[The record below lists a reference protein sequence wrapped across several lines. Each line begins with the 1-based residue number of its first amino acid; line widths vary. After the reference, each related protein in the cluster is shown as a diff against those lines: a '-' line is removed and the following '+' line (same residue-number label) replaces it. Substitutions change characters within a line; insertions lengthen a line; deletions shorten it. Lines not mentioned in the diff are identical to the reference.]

1 MSKKMYTYENSS
13 HRGVYD
19 LIPYSLPQFHQ
30 TKKYAYVDFYCY
42 DPVSNSMR
50 RKKYHLNRLKTAKER
65 KARAM
70 ELISVLTYRL
80 RSGWNVWVKTETLR
94 ENTPFA
100 ECIEQYKAY
109 CQRSADKGAMK
120 EKTAYGYLSY
130 LSTFTDWVGKNA
142 IPLKFCYQ
150 VDRMLITDF
159 LDYVLIDRESS
170 ARTRN
175 NHLIWFSSFCTFMVN
190 KGYLREN
197 PCSKIPKLHEE
208 PKKRDA
214 LSHSEIAQLR
224 DYLTTHNKHFLLAC
238 LMEYYTFIRPIE
250 LAQIKLEHIS
260 LKEQRVFVPGSISKN
275 KRDGMVG
282 LNDTIIRLMLEL
294 RVFDRPGCC
303 YLFGKDFRPSEQQA
317 HSRIFR
323 DYFVKVREALRWD
336 MSKQFYSL
344 KDSGIRDLANAEGI
358 VVARDQARHSD
369 IGTTN
374 KYLKGDSLTVHEETK
389 HFKGAF
395 RDPGEPFAAPSVKG
409 ASAPAANEER
419 GAERSEGAAQQAQ
432 VRQATDEVIP
442 PLEKAAV
449 KAELPRVEDGGMPPM
464 GDIVSSSETSAQPL
478 HAAEKDKVADDAGE
492 SPANKARDFGSLL
505 AGKVAGGKKK
515 RKRILGF
522 KIYSAGGGKSL
533 DAGS

>member
-1 MSKKMYTYENSS
+1 M
-13 HRGVYD
+13 
-19 LIPYSLPQFHQ
+19 I
-30 TKKYAYVDFYCY
+30 
-42 DPVSNSMR
+42 
-50 RKKYHLNRLKTAKER
+50 
-65 KARAM
+65 
-70 ELISVLTYRL
+70 
-80 RSGWNVWVKTETLR
+80 
-94 ENTPFA
+94 
-100 ECIEQYKAY
+100 
-109 CQRSADKGAMK
+109 
-120 EKTAYGYLSY
+120 
-130 LSTFTDWVGKNA
+130 
-142 IPLKFCYQ
+142 
-150 VDRMLITDF
+150 
-159 LDYVLIDRESS
+159 
-170 ARTRN
+170 
-175 NHLIWFSSFCTFMVN
+175 
-190 KGYLREN
+190 
-197 PCSKIPKLHEE
+197 
-208 PKKRDA
+208 
-214 LSHSEIAQLR
+214 
-224 DYLTTHNKHFLLAC
+224 
-238 LMEYYTFIRPIE
+238 
-250 LAQIKLEHIS
+250 
-260 LKEQRVFVPGSISKN
+260 
-275 KRDGMVG
+275 
-282 LNDTIIRLMLEL
+282 EL

-409 ASAPAANEER
+409 ASAPAANEEL
-419 GAERSEGAAQQAQ
+419 GAERSEGAEQQAQ
-432 VRQATDEVIP
+432 VRQATEEVIP

-449 KAELPRVEDGGMPPM
+449 KAELPRVEEGGTPPM
-464 GDIVSSSETSAQPL
+464 GDIVSPSETFAQPL
-478 HAAEKDKVADDAGE
+478 HFAEKDKVADDAGE

>member
-42 DPVSNSMR
+42 DPVSDSMR
-50 RKKYHLNRLKTAKER
+50 RKKYYLNRLKTAKER
-65 KARAM
+65 KARAT

-80 RSGWNVWVKTETLR
+80 RSGWNVWVKTTTLR

-100 ECIEQYKAY
+100 ECLEQYKSY
-109 CQRSADKGAMK
+109 CQRSAEKGTMK

-130 LSTFTDWVGKNA
+130 LCIFTDWVEKNG
-142 IPLKFCYQ
+142 IPLKYSYQ
-150 VDRMLITDF
+150 VDRLLITDF
-159 LDYVLIDRESS
+159 LDYILIDREST

-175 NHLIWFSSFCTFMVN
+175 NYLIWFSAFCTWMVG

-197 PCSKIPKLHEE
+197 PCSKIQKLREE
-208 PKKRDA
+208 PKKRNA
-214 LSHSEIAQLR
+214 LSTDEIKQLQG
-224 DYLTTHNKHFLLAC
+224 YLDRTNKHYLLAC

-250 LAQIKLEHIS
+250 LAQIKLEHIN
-260 LKEQRVFVPGSISKN
+260 LKEQKVFVPGAISKN

-282 LNDTIIRLMLEL
+282 LNDTIIKLMIEL

-317 HSRIFR
+317 QSRIFR

-358 VVARDQARHSD
+358 VVARDQARHTD
-369 IGTTN
+369 ISTTN

-395 RDPGEPFAAPSVKG
+395 REPGESFAAPSVKG

-419 GAERSEGAAQQAQ
+419 GAERSGCAAQQAQ
-432 VRQATDEVIP
+432 VRQATADVLL
-442 PLEKAAV
+442 PLETAAV
-449 KAELPRVEDGGMPPM
+449 KAERPREKEGGTPPM
-464 GDIVSSSETSAQPL
+464 GGKDAPSETSAPQL
-478 HAAEKDKVADDAGE
+478 AVAEIDKTDEE

-515 RKRILGF
+515 RKRIIGF
-522 KIYSAGGGKSL
+522 KIFSASGGDAGKS
-533 DAGS
+533 GS

>member
-1 MSKKMYTYENSS
+1 MA
-13 HRGVYD
+13 
-19 LIPYSLPQFHQ
+19 F
-30 TKKYAYVDFYCY
+30 
-42 DPVSNSMR
+42 
-50 RKKYHLNRLKTAKER
+50 
-65 KARAM
+65 
-70 ELISVLTYRL
+70 
-80 RSGWNVWVKTETLR
+80 
-94 ENTPFA
+94 
-100 ECIEQYKAY
+100 
-109 CQRSADKGAMK
+109 
-120 EKTAYGYLSY
+120 
-130 LSTFTDWVGKNA
+130 DWHW
-142 IPLKFCYQ
+142 
-150 VDRMLITDF
+150 R
-159 LDYVLIDRESS
+159 
-170 ARTRN
+170 
-175 NHLIWFSSFCTFMVN
+175 
-190 KGYLREN
+190 
-197 PCSKIPKLHEE
+197 
-208 PKKRDA
+208 
-214 LSHSEIAQLR
+214 
-224 DYLTTHNKHFLLAC
+224 
-238 LMEYYTFIRPIE
+238 
-250 LAQIKLEHIS
+250 
-260 LKEQRVFVPGSISKN
+260 
-275 KRDGMVG
+275 GMVG

-419 GAERSEGAAQQAQ
+419 GAERSECAAQQAQ

-442 PLEKAAV
+442 PLETAAV
-449 KAELPRVEDGGMPPM
+449 KAELPREEEGGTPPM
-464 GDIVSSSETSAQPL
+464 GGIVSYSETSAPPL
-478 HAAEKDKVADDAGE
+478 PAAETYKEADDAGE

-522 KIYSAGGGKSL
+522 KIYSAGGGKPI